1 MELTILA
8 LAFLG
13 GAIAGRLQLPVFV
26 GYLITGLVLGS
37 VGIGVTDALE
47 HAGEIG
53 VLLLLFGIGLHI
65 RLDTLLSKEVLL
77 AGGAHLLMSTAL
89 FVIIAQFLGLSLKE
103 ALVWGVLLG
112 FSSTVLAAKTL
123 EGSGAL
129 STYYGRVAIG
139 ILILQDVVAIAV
151 MAVASDAQPS
161 LAALLLVPAALMFRW
176 LLPLIIDRIYNDELQ
191 LLLAVLVALG
201 AAEAF
206 HYLNLSGEL
215 GAILAGALV
224 ARHQKSE
231 QLGHRLW
238 ALKEILL
245 VAFFVGIGLQVS
257 PSQEDWA
264 IASVLTLMLPLKA
277 WLFFAVLVAVGLRAR
292 TAFLTGT
299 VLTSYSEFTLI
310 AGAVAH
316 EAGMLSAS
324 GLSILALTTVL
335 SFVIHLPVNRL
346 SQRLYDYYR
355 PWLHRFERD
364 CPHPDQYVIDCES
377 ASHLVLGMGRTGT
390 AAYRYLDR
398 CGASVLGMD
407 TDAAVLER
415 HRAEGRRITQG
426 DSQDA
431 ELWSG
436 VSLSDIEGVVIT
448 LPSFDGRLRVVG
460 LLREQAPNAL
470 ISTFALHEGEVTALR
485 EAGADRVSFL
495 LAEAGE
501 RLAELSMGSATD
513 VVEPDPVSA

>member
-13 GAIAGRLQLPVFV
+13 GAIAGRMQLPVFV
-26 GYLITGLVLGS
+26 GYLITGLLLGS
-37 VGIGVTDALE
+37 AGISVSDPLE
-47 HAGEIG
+47 HAGELG

-65 RLDTLLSKEVLL
+65 RLETLLSKEVLV
-77 AGGAHLLMSTAL
+77 AGGAHLLMSTGV
-89 FVIIAQFLGLSLKE
+89 FVVIAGFLGLPWQE
-103 ALVWGVLLG
+103 ALVWGVLLS

-151 MAVASDAQPS
+151 MSVASDAQPS
-161 LAALLLVPAALMFRW
+161 PWALLLVPAALLFRW
-176 LLPLIIDRIYNDELQ
+176 LMPFVIDRLQNDELQ

-201 AAEAF
+201 VAEAF
-206 HYLNLSGEL
+206 HYFGLSGEL

-224 ARHQKSE
+224 ARHEKSE

-245 VAFFVGIGLQVS
+245 VAFFVGIGLKVS
-257 PSQEDWA
+257 PSGDGWA
-264 IASVLTLMLPLKA
+264 VASMLTLLLPLKA
-277 WLFFAVLVAVGLRAR
+277 WLFFALLVAVGLRAR

-310 AGAVAH
+310 AGALAH
-316 EAGMLSAS
+316 EAGMLSGA

-364 CPHPDQYVIDCES
+364 CPHPDQYALDMDR
-377 ASHLVLGMGRTGT
+377 ATHLVLGMGRTGS

-398 CGASVLGMD
+398 SGAQVLGMD
-407 TDAAVLER
+407 TDASVLER
-415 HRAEGRRITQG
+415 HRSEGRRMAQG

-436 VSLSDIEGVVIT
+436 VSLKGIEGVVIT
-448 LPSFDGRLRVVG
+448 LPSFDGRLRVTG
-460 LLREQAPNAL
+460 LLREQAPDAL
-470 ISTFALHEGEVTALR
+470 ISTFALHEGEVTELR
-485 EAGADRVSFL
+485 NAGADRVSFL

-513 VVEPDPVSA
+513 VLEADPASA

>member
-1 MELTILA
+1 MA

-26 GYLITGLVLGS
+26 GYLITGLLLGS
-37 VGIGVTDALE
+37 AGIKVTETLE

-65 RLDTLLSKEVLL
+65 RLPTLLSKAVLL
-77 AGGAHLLMSTAL
+77 AGGVHLLMSTAV
-89 FVIIAQFLGLSLKE
+89 FVGIAQFLGLPLQE
-103 ALVWGVLLG
+103 ALVWGVLLS

-129 STYYGRVAIG
+129 STYYGRTAIG
-139 ILILQDVVAIAV
+139 ILILQDVVAIGV
-151 MAVASDAQPS
+151 MSVASDAQPS
-161 LAALLLVPAALMFRW
+161 LWALALVPAALLFRW
-176 LLPLIIDRIYNDELQ
+176 CLPLIIDRLHNAELQ

-201 AAEAF
+201 VAEAF
-206 HYLNLSGEL
+206 HAFGLSGEL
-215 GAILAGALV
+215 GAIMAGALV
-224 ARHQKSE
+224 AHHEKSE

-245 VAFFVGIGLQVS
+245 VAFFVGIGLHVS
-257 PSQEDWA
+257 PTADDWA
-264 IASVLTLMLPLKA
+264 VASVLTLMLPLKA
-277 WLFFAVLVAVGLRAR
+277 WLFFALLVAVGLRAR

-310 AGAVAH
+310 AGAMAH
-316 EAGMLSAS
+316 AGGMLSAS

-364 CPHPDQYVIDCES
+364 CPHPDQYACNMDE
-377 ASHLVLGMGRTGT
+377 ATHLVLGMGRTGT

-398 CGASVLGMD
+398 SGAQVLGMD
-407 TDAAVLER
+407 TDASVLER
-415 HRAEGRRITQG
+415 HRAEGRRMTQG

-436 VSLSDIEGVVIT
+436 VSLSEIEGVVIT
-448 LPSFDGRLRVVG
+448 LPSFDGRLRVTG

-470 ISTFALHEGEVTALR
+470 ISTFALHEGEVTALQ

-501 RLAELSMGSATD
+501 RLAELSMGSE
-513 VVEPDPVSA
+513 VVALTADPGSA

>member
-13 GAIAGRLQLPVFV
+13 GAIAGRCQLPVFV
-26 GYLITGLVLGS
+26 GYLITGLLLGS
-37 VGIGVTDALE
+37 AGVTVTETLE

-65 RLDTLLSKEVLL
+65 RLPTLLSKDVLV
-77 AGGAHLLMSTAL
+77 AGGAHLLMSTAV
-89 FVIIAQFLGLSLKE
+89 FVLIAQFLGLPLQE
-103 ALVWGVLLG
+103 AIVWGVLLS

-151 MAVASDAQPS
+151 MSVASDAQPS
-161 LAALLLVPAALMFRW
+161 LWALALLPAALLFRW
-176 LLPLIIDRIYNDELQ
+176 CLPLLIERLHNDELQ

-201 AAEAF
+201 VAEAF
-206 HYLNLSGEL
+206 HVFGLSGEL

-224 ARHQKSE
+224 AHHEKSE

-257 PSQEDWA
+257 PSADDWA
-264 IASVLTLMLPLKA
+264 VASLLTLMLPLKA
-277 WLFFAVLVAVGLRAR
+277 WLFFALLVAVGLRAR

-310 AGAVAH
+310 AGAMAH
-316 EAGMLSAS
+316 AGGLLSAS

-364 CPHPDQYVIDCES
+364 CPHPDQYACNLGS
-377 ASHLVLGMGRTGT
+377 ASHLVLGMGRTGS
-390 AAYRYLDR
+390 AAYGYLDR
-398 CGASVLGMD
+398 SGADVIGMD
-407 TDAAVLER
+407 TDVSVLER
-415 HRAEGRRITQG
+415 HRSEGRRVTQG

-436 VSLSDIEGVVIT
+436 ISLANIAGVVVT
-448 LPSFDGRLRVVG
+448 LPSLDGRLRVTG
-460 LLREQAPNAL
+460 LLREQAPDAL
-470 ISTFALHEGEVTALR
+470 ISTFALHEGEVSALQD
-485 EAGADRVSFL
+485 AGADRVSFL

-501 RLAELSMGSATD
+501 RLAELSMDAAQDAPEADPASA
-513 VVEPDPVSA
+513 